1 MVQLLS
7 TVGLVLSVASLVS
20 ATPMPKVKGKTTTTS
35 ATAVASDSSATKTSS
50 GSKGKSTTSATAA
63 ASTGTS
69 SNSSAD
75 AGSASA
81 DCTFTSASAAKAG
94 KASCTTIVLNGI
106 SVEAGVTLDLT
117 DLTSGTS
124 IIFQGETTWAYE
136 EWSGPLFSVSGENIK
151 VSGASGHSL
160 NGNGAKWWD
169 GEGSNGG
176 VTKPKFFYA
185 HDLTGTSTISG
196 LNILNYPV
204 QCFSINGADGLT
216 ISDVTIDNSAAG
228 DLGHN
233 TDAFD
238 VGSSTNIVI
247 SGATVKNQDDC
258 LAINSGTGITFTGGS
273 CSGGHG
279 LSIGSVGGRTDNDVS
294 DVTISS
300 STVSD
305 SANGIRIKTVSGAT
319 GTVKGVTFKDITLS
333 GITDYGIV
341 IEQDY
346 ENGSPTG
353 TPTDGVPI
361 TDLTVSGVKGTVE
374 SDATNI
380 YILCASCSGWTWS
393 DVAVTGGKTSSDC
406 TGIPTGAS
414 C

>member
-1 MVQLLS
+1 MVHILP
-7 TVGLVLSVASLVS
+7 TIGLVLSVASLIS
-20 ATPMPKVKGKTTTTS
+20 ATPMPK
-35 ATAVASDSSATKTSS
+35 A
-50 GSKGKSTTSATAA
+50 KGKSTTVTSATAIATKISSSHKGKTTSA
-63 ASTGTS
+63 AIAPIATGS
-69 SNSSAD
+69 SGN
-75 AGSASA
+75 GSANA
-81 DCTFTSASAAKAG
+81 GTALAGCTFTSASAAKAG
-94 KASCTTIVLNGI
+94 KTKCTTIVLDGI
-106 SVEAGVTLDLT
+106 AVEAGVTLDLT
-117 DLTSGTS
+117 GLTSGTS
-124 IIFQGETTWAYE
+124 VIFQGETTWAYE
-136 EWSGPLFSVSGENIK
+136 AWSGPLFSVSGENIK

-169 GEGSNGG
+169 GKGGNGG

-204 QCFSINGADGLT
+204 QCFSINGASGLT

-228 DLGHN
+228 SLGHN

-247 SGATVKNQDDC
+247 SGAIVKNQDDC

-273 CSGGHG
+273 CFGGHG
-279 LSIGSVGGRTDNDVS
+279 LSIGSVGGRTDNVVS

-300 STVSD
+300 SSVSD

-319 GTVKGVTFKDITLS
+319 GSVKGVTFKDIKLS
-333 GITDYGIV
+333 GITSYGIV

-353 TPTDGVPI
+353 TPTNGVPI
-361 TDLTVSGVKGTVE
+361 TDLTVSGVTGTVA
-374 SDATNI
+374 SGATNI
-380 YILCASCSGWTWS
+380 YILCAACSDWTWTGIS
-393 DVAVTGGKTSSDC
+393 VTGGKTSSKC